1 MLYLL
6 LINVEMPTMVGIL
19 ILISRINFMLSWAE
33 HEKCFISSR
42 PGYAATTDHRSQTD
56 LQSCQP
62 RVTVA
67 SCFVYKIIRNLEL
80 IDHLC
85 INPIHTT
92 SIITF
97 R

>member
-1 MLYLL
+1 
-6 LINVEMPTMVGIL
+6 
-19 ILISRINFMLSWAE
+19 MLSWAE

-42 PGYAATTDHRSQTD
+42 PGYTATTDHMSQTD
-56 LQSCQP
+56 LQFCQP

-85 INPIHTT
+85 INSYPHDVHYHVP
-92 SIITF
+92 SKGGGGGESLHYF
-97 R
+97 MPKMRF